1 MATLFRVDL
10 VCAGRVE
17 KEPTGPRHP
26 EVRTMKLV
34 HRSILPLALVL
45 AIALPSS
52 LWAQGRG
59 NARGHDKNKDKH
71 EQVLVID
78 RDRDDR
84 DDRNPNVR
92 NRDDRDD
99 RIVRDWF
106 HRNRNDRDVRNR
118 NDRDDRVRDWFRRD
132 RDDRGRNDRERFF
145 LRDRGRTIILY
156 DDDLFWY
163 PIRNGS
169 GPSFCRSGAGH
180 PVWGL
185 EWCLD
190 KGYGI
195 GRPGMWFLRGDD
207 LFLRDGNRVL
217 VLRNRAD
224 DADRAF
230 WGAVVNQLLAL
241 VN

>member
-1 MATLFRVDL
+1 MI
-10 VCAGRVE
+10 
-17 KEPTGPRHP
+17 
-26 EVRTMKLV
+26 LV
-34 HRSILPLALVL
+34 HRWILPLALVL

-52 LWAQGRG
+52 LLAQGRG
-59 NARGHDKNKDKH
+59 NARGHDKNKEKDQ
-71 EQVLVID
+71 QVRVID

-84 DDRNPNVR
+84 DRN
-92 NRDDRDD
+92 D
-99 RIVRDWF
+99 
-106 HRNRNDRDVRNR
+106 RNRNDRDVRNR
-118 NDRDDRVRDWFRRD
+118 NDRDDRVVRNWFRRD
-132 RDDRGRNDRERFF
+132 RDDRDRNDRERFF

-163 PIRNGS
+163 PVRNGS

-195 GRPGMWFLRGDD
+195 GRSGTWFLRGDD
-207 LFLRDGNRVL
+207 LFLRDGNRVI

-224 DADRAF
+224 EADRAF

>member
-1 MATLFRVDL
+1 
-10 VCAGRVE
+10 
-17 KEPTGPRHP
+17 
-26 EVRTMKLV
+26 MKHV
-34 HRSILPLALVL
+34 YRWILPLALAL

-52 LWAQGRG
+52 LSAQGRG

-71 EQVLVID
+71 EQVRVIVRDDDD
-78 RDRDDR
+78 RNRNDGIRDDRDDR
-84 DDRNPNVR
+84 DDRI
-92 NRDDRDD
+92 
-99 RIVRDWF
+99 RIVRGGDRRDWDY
-106 HRNRNDRDVRNR
+106 RN
-118 NDRDDRVRDWFRRD
+118 WFRRD
-132 RDDRGRNDRERFF
+132 RDDRNDRQRFF
-145 LRDRGRTIILY
+145 LRDRGRTVILY

-195 GRPGMWFLRGDD
+195 GTSGTWFLRGDD
-207 LFLRDGNRVL
+207 LFLRDGNRVI

-224 DADRAF
+224 EADRTF
-230 WGAVVNQLLAL
+230 WGAVVGQLLAL
-241 VN
+241 VD

>member
-1 MATLFRVDL
+1 MM
-10 VCAGRVE
+10 
-17 KEPTGPRHP
+17 H
-26 EVRTMKLV
+26 V
-34 HRSILPLALVL
+34 HRWILPLALVL

-59 NARGHDKNKDKH
+59 NARGHDKNKDKDQ
-71 EQVLVID
+71 QVRVID

-84 DDRNPNVR
+84 D
-92 NRDDRDD
+92 RDD
-99 RIVRDWF
+99 
-106 HRNRNDRDVRNR
+106 RNRNDRDGRDIRNR
-118 NDRDDRVRDWFRRD
+118 NDRDDRIVRNWFRRD
-132 RDDRGRNDRERFF
+132 RDDRDRNDRERFY
-145 LRDRGRTIILY
+145 LRDRGRTVILY

-163 PIRNGS
+163 PVRNGS

-207 LFLRDGNRVL
+207 LFLRDSNRVI

-230 WGAVVNQLLAL
+230 WGAVVSQLLAL

>member
-52 LWAQGRG
+52 LWAQSRG

-71 EQVLVID
+71 EQVRVID

-92 NRDDRDD
+92 NRDDRED
-99 RIVRDWF
+99 RI
-106 HRNRNDRDVRNR
+106 
-118 NDRDDRVRDWFRRD
+118 VRDWFRRD
-132 RDDRGRNDRERFF
+132 RDDRNDRERFF

>member
-1 MATLFRVDL
+1 
-10 VCAGRVE
+10 
-17 KEPTGPRHP
+17 
-26 EVRTMKLV
+26 MKLV

-52 LWAQGRG
+52 LWAQSRG

-71 EQVLVID
+71 EQVRVID

-92 NRDDRDD
+92 NRDDRED
-99 RIVRDWF
+99 RI
-106 HRNRNDRDVRNR
+106 
-118 NDRDDRVRDWFRRD
+118 VRDWFRRD
-132 RDDRGRNDRERFF
+132 RDDRNDRERFF